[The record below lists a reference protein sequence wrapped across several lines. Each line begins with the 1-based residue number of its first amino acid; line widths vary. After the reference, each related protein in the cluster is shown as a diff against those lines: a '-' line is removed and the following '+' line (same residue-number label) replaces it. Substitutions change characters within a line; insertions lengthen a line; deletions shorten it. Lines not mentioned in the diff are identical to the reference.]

1 MNNMKHFFNLNL
13 GIAFM
18 FFSSVLAQDY
28 DMLIQNGHL
37 IDAKNGIN
45 EVMDIAIKDG
55 KIAAVSSNLNS
66 KQSKKTIDAKGLVIS
81 PGLIDIHGHH
91 FHGTEPSS
99 YLSNSFTALPPDG
112 FTFESGITTVVDVG
126 GAGWRN
132 FNQFKEQTIANSK
145 TRVLSF
151 LNIVGHGMKG
161 GAFEQDLSDMDE
173 KLTAIVAQQNKDYV
187 VGIKVAHFSG
197 FDWTPVEKAV
207 AAGTRANIPVM
218 VDFGGSQPELPL
230 NVLLLEKLRP
240 GDIFTHAYAH
250 VNGRTP
256 VVNESGKLQPYVLD
270 AQKRGIIFDVGH
282 GGGSFVFEQA
292 IPAIQQGFKPNTI
305 STDLHT
311 GSMNGGMKDIL
322 NVMSK
327 LLNMDMSIQELVEAA
342 TWKPAKVI
350 QREDLGNLSVGSVA
364 DITLLKIESGEFG
377 FIDTQN
383 KKMEGT
389 KKIICELTLREGNV
403 VYDLNGLAST
413 PWNN

>member
-1 MNNMKHFFNLNL
+1 MNNMKHFLNLNL

-327 LLNMDMSIQELVEAA
+327 LLNMDMSILELVEAA

-383 KKMEGT
+383 KKMKGT

>member
-1 MNNMKHFFNLNL
+1 MNNMKHFLNLNL

-18 FFSSVLAQDY
+18 FFTSVLAQDY

-37 IDAKNGIN
+37 IDPKNGIDK
-45 EVMDIAIKDG
+45 VMDIAIKDG
-55 KIAAVSSNLNS
+55 KIAAVSSNINS
-66 KQSKKTIDAKGLVIS
+66 KQSKKTIDAKGMIVS

-132 FNQFKEQTIANSK
+132 FNQLKEQTIKNSK

-173 KLTAIVAQQNKDYV
+173 KLTAIVAQQNKEYV

-207 AAGTRANIPVM
+207 AAGSKANIPVM

-256 VVNESGKLQPYVLD
+256 VINESGKLQSYVLD

-292 IPAIQQGFKPNTI
+292 IPAIKQGLKPNTI

-327 LLNMDMSIQELVEAA
+327 LLNMGMTIQELVKA
-342 TWKPAKVI
+342 TTWEPAQVI
-350 QREDLGNLSVGSVA
+350 KREELGNLSVGAVA
-364 DITLLKIESGEFG
+364 DITLLKTELGEFG

-383 KKMEGT
+383 KKMDGT
-389 KKIICELTLREGNV
+389 KKIVCEMTIREGNV

-413 PWNN
+413 PWNK

>member
-1 MNNMKHFFNLNL
+1 MNNMKHFLNLNL

-18 FFSSVLAQDY
+18 FFSSALAQDY

-55 KIAAVSSNLNS
+55 KIAAVSSKLNS

-161 GAFEQDLSDMDE
+161 GAFEQDLNDMDE

>member
-1 MNNMKHFFNLNL
+1 MNNMKHFLNLNF

-18 FFSSVLAQDY
+18 FFTSVLAQDY

-37 IDAKNGIN
+37 IDPKNGIDK
-45 EVMDIAIKDG
+45 VMDIAIKDG
-55 KIAAVSSNLNS
+55 KIAAVSSNINS
-66 KQSKKTIDAKGLVIS
+66 KQSKKTIDAKGMIVS

-132 FNQFKEQTIANSK
+132 FNQLKEQTIKNSK

-173 KLTAIVAQQNKDYV
+173 KLTAIVAQQNKEYV

-207 AAGTRANIPVM
+207 AAGSRANIPVM

-256 VVNESGKLQPYVLD
+256 VINESGKLQSYVLD

-292 IPAIQQGFKPNTI
+292 IPAIKQGLKPNTI

-327 LLNMDMSIQELVEAA
+327 LLNMGMTIQELVEAT
-342 TWKPAKVI
+342 TWEPAQVI
-350 QREDLGNLSVGSVA
+350 KREELGNLSVGAVA
-364 DITLLKIESGEFG
+364 DITLLKSELGEFG

-389 KKIICELTLREGNV
+389 KKIVCEMTIREGNV

-413 PWNN
+413 PWNK

>member
-1 MNNMKHFFNLNL
+1 MNNMKHFLILNL

-37 IDAKNGIN
+37 IDPKNGIDK
-45 EVMDIAIKDG
+45 VMDIAIKDG
-55 KIAAVSSNLNS
+55 KIAAVSSNINS
-66 KQSKKTIDAKGLVIS
+66 KQSKKTIDAKGMIVS

-132 FNQFKEQTIANSK
+132 FNQLKEQTIKNSK

-173 KLTAIVAQQNKDYV
+173 KLTAIVAQQNKEYV

-207 AAGTRANIPVM
+207 AAGSRANIPVM

-256 VVNESGKLQPYVLD
+256 VINESGKLQSYVLD

-292 IPAIQQGFKPNTI
+292 IPAIKQGLKPNTI

-327 LLNMDMSIQELVEAA
+327 LLNMGMTIQELVEAT
-342 TWKPAKVI
+342 TWEPAQVI
-350 QREDLGNLSVGSVA
+350 KREELGNLSVGAVA
-364 DITLLKIESGEFG
+364 DITLLKTELGEFG

-389 KKIICELTLREGNV
+389 KKIVCEMTIREGNV

-413 PWNN
+413 PWNK

>member
-1 MNNMKHFFNLNL
+1 MKHFLNLNL

-18 FFSSVLAQDY
+18 FFSSALAQDY

-55 KIAAVSSNLNS
+55 KIAAVSSKLNS

-161 GAFEQDLSDMDE
+161 GAFEQDLNDMDE

-207 AAGTRANIPVM
+207 AAGSRANIPVM

>member
-1 MNNMKHFFNLNL
+1 MNNMKHFLNLNF

-18 FFSSVLAQDY
+18 FFTSVFSQDY

-37 IDAKNGIN
+37 IDPKNGIDK
-45 EVMDIAIKDG
+45 VMDIAIKDG
-55 KIAAVSSNLNS
+55 KIAAVSSNINS
-66 KQSKKTIDAKGLVIS
+66 KQSKKTIDAKGMIVS

-132 FNQFKEQTIANSK
+132 FNQLKEQTIKNSK

-161 GAFEQDLSDMDE
+161 GAFEQDLNDMDE
-173 KLTAIVAQQNKDYV
+173 KLTAIVAQQNKEYV

-207 AAGTRANIPVM
+207 AAGSRANIPVM

-256 VVNESGKLQPYVLD
+256 VINESGKLQSYVLD

-292 IPAIQQGFKPNTI
+292 IPAIKQGLKPNTI

-327 LLNMDMSIQELVEAA
+327 LLNMGMTIQELVEAT
-342 TWKPAKVI
+342 TWEPAQVI
-350 QREDLGNLSVGSVA
+350 KREELGNLSVGAVA
-364 DITLLKIESGEFG
+364 DITLLKTELGEFG

-389 KKIICELTLREGNV
+389 KKIVCEMTIREGNV

-413 PWNN
+413 PWNK

>member
-1 MNNMKHFFNLNL
+1 MNNMKHFLNLNL

-270 AQKRGIIFDVGH
+270 AQKRGIIFDVWH

>member
-1 MNNMKHFFNLNL
+1 MKHFLNLNL

-18 FFSSVLAQDY
+18 FFSSALAQDY

-55 KIAAVSSNLNS
+55 KIAAVSSKLNS

>member
-1 MNNMKHFFNLNL
+1 MNNMKHFLNLNL

-99 YLSNSFTALPPDG
+99 YLSNSFTALPHDG

-132 FNQFKEQTIANSK
+132 FNKFKEQTIANSK

>member
-1 MNNMKHFFNLNL
+1 MNNMKHFLNLNL

-66 KQSKKTIDAKGLVIS
+66 KQSKKTIYAKGLVIS

>member
-1 MNNMKHFFNLNL
+1 MNNMKHFLNLNF

-18 FFSSVLAQDY
+18 FFTSVLAQDY

-37 IDAKNGIN
+37 IDPKNGIDK
-45 EVMDIAIKDG
+45 VMDIAIKDG
-55 KIAAVSSNLNS
+55 KIAAVSSNINS
-66 KQSKKTIDAKGLVIS
+66 KQSKKTIDAKGMIVS

-132 FNQFKEQTIANSK
+132 FNQLKEQTIKNSK

-173 KLTAIVAQQNKDYV
+173 KLTAIVAQQNKEYV

-207 AAGTRANIPVM
+207 AAGSRANIPVM

-256 VVNESGKLQPYVLD
+256 VINESGKLQSYVLD

-292 IPAIQQGFKPNTI
+292 IPAVKQGLKPNTI

-327 LLNMDMSIQELVEAA
+327 LLNMGMTIQELVEAT
-342 TWKPAKVI
+342 TWEPAQVI
-350 QREDLGNLSVGSVA
+350 KREELGNLSVGAVA
-364 DITLLKIESGEFG
+364 DITLLKTELGEFG

-389 KKIICELTLREGNV
+389 KKIVCEMTIREGNV

-413 PWNN
+413 PWNK

>member
-1 MNNMKHFFNLNL
+1 MNNMKHFLNLNL

-55 KIAAVSSNLNS
+55 KIAAVSSNINS

-327 LLNMDMSIQELVEAA
+327 LLNMDMSIQELVEAT

>member
-1 MNNMKHFFNLNL
+1 MNNMKHFLNLNL

-45 EVMDIAIKDG
+45 EVMDIAIKNG
-55 KIAAVSSNLNS
+55 KIAAVSSNINS

>member
-1 MNNMKHFFNLNL
+1 MNNMKHFLNLNL
-13 GIAFM
+13 GIVFM

>member
-1 MNNMKHFFNLNL
+1 MNNMKHFLNLNL

-173 KLTAIVAQQNKDYV
+173 KLTAIVAQQNNDYV

>member
-1 MNNMKHFFNLNL
+1 MNNMKHFLNLNL

-18 FFSSVLAQDY
+18 FFSSALAQDY

-55 KIAAVSSNLNS
+55 KIAAVSSKLNS

>member
-1 MNNMKHFFNLNL
+1 MNNMKHFLNLNF

-18 FFSSVLAQDY
+18 FFTSVLAQDY

-37 IDAKNGIN
+37 IDPKNGIDK
-45 EVMDIAIKDG
+45 VMDIAIKDG
-55 KIAAVSSNLNS
+55 KIAAVSSNINS
-66 KQSKKTIDAKGLVIS
+66 KQSKKTIDAKGMIVS

-132 FNQFKEQTIANSK
+132 FNQLKEQTIKNSK

-173 KLTAIVAQQNKDYV
+173 KLTAIVAQQNKEYV

-207 AAGTRANIPVM
+207 AAGSRANIPVM

-256 VVNESGKLQPYVLD
+256 VINESGKLQSYVLD

-292 IPAIQQGFKPNTI
+292 IPAIKQGLKPNTI

-327 LLNMDMSIQELVEAA
+327 LLNMGMTIQELVEAT
-342 TWKPAKVI
+342 TWEPAQVI
-350 QREDLGNLSVGSVA
+350 KREELGNLSVGAVA
-364 DITLLKIESGEFG
+364 DITLLKTELGEFG

-389 KKIICELTLREGNV
+389 KKIVCEMTIREGNV

-413 PWNN
+413 PWNK

>member
-1 MNNMKHFFNLNL
+1 MNNMKHFLNLNF

-37 IDAKNGIN
+37 IDPKNGIDK
-45 EVMDIAIKDG
+45 VMDIAIKDG
-55 KIAAVSSNLNS
+55 KIAAVSSNINS
-66 KQSKKTIDAKGLVIS
+66 KQSKKTIDAKGMIVS

-132 FNQFKEQTIANSK
+132 FNQLKEQTIKNSK

-161 GAFEQDLSDMDE
+161 GAFEQDLNDMDE
-173 KLTAIVAQQNKDYV
+173 KLTAIVAQQNKEYV

-207 AAGTRANIPVM
+207 AAGSRANIPVM

-256 VVNESGKLQPYVLD
+256 VINESGKLQSYVLD

-292 IPAIQQGFKPNTI
+292 IPAIKQGLKPNTI

-327 LLNMDMSIQELVEAA
+327 LLNMGMTIQELVEAT
-342 TWKPAKVI
+342 TWEPAQVI
-350 QREDLGNLSVGSVA
+350 KREELGNLSVGAVA
-364 DITLLKIESGEFG
+364 DITLLKTELGEFG

-389 KKIICELTLREGNV
+389 KKIVCEMTIREGNV

-413 PWNN
+413 PWNK

>member
-1 MNNMKHFFNLNL
+1 MNNMKHFLNLNL
-13 GIAFM
+13 GIVFM

-55 KIAAVSSNLNS
+55 KIAAVSSNINS

>member
-1 MNNMKHFFNLNL
+1 MNNMKHFLNLNL

-240 GDIFTHAYAH
+240 GDIFTNAYAH

>member
-1 MNNMKHFFNLNL
+1 MNNIKHFLNLNL

-327 LLNMDMSIQELVEAA
+327 LLNMDMSILELVEAA

-383 KKMEGT
+383 KKMKGT

>member
-18 FFSSVLAQDY
+18 FFSSALAQDY

-161 GAFEQDLSDMDE
+161 GAFEQDLNDMDE

-187 VGIKVAHFSG
+187 VGIKVAHFNG

-207 AAGTRANIPVM
+207 AAGSRANIPVM

>member
-1 MNNMKHFFNLNL
+1 M
-13 GIAFM
+13 
-18 FFSSVLAQDY
+18 
-28 DMLIQNGHL
+28 
-37 IDAKNGIN
+37 
-45 EVMDIAIKDG
+45 
-55 KIAAVSSNLNS
+55 
-66 KQSKKTIDAKGLVIS
+66 
-81 PGLIDIHGHH
+81 
-91 FHGTEPSS
+91 
-99 YLSNSFTALPPDG
+99 
-112 FTFESGITTVVDVG
+112 VDVG

-161 GAFEQDLSDMDE
+161 GAFEQDLSDMYE

>member
-1 MNNMKHFFNLNL
+1 MNNMKHFLNLNL

-91 FHGTEPSS
+91 FHVTEPSS

>member
-1 MNNMKHFFNLNL
+1 MNNMKHFLNLNL

-18 FFSSVLAQDY
+18 FFSSALAQDY

-55 KIAAVSSNLNS
+55 KIAAVSSKLNS

-161 GAFEQDLSDMDE
+161 GAFEQDLNDMDE

-207 AAGTRANIPVM
+207 AAGSRANIPVM

>member
-1 MNNMKHFFNLNL
+1 MNNMKHFLNLNL

-37 IDAKNGIN
+37 IDPKNGIDK
-45 EVMDIAIKDG
+45 VMDIAIKDG
-55 KIAAVSSNLNS
+55 KIAAVSSNINS
-66 KQSKKTIDAKGLVIS
+66 KQSKKTIDAKGMIVS

-132 FNQFKEQTIANSK
+132 FNQLKEQTIKNSK

-173 KLTAIVAQQNKDYV
+173 KLTAIVAQQNKEYV

-207 AAGTRANIPVM
+207 AAGSRANIPVM

-256 VVNESGKLQPYVLD
+256 VINESGKLQSYVLD

-292 IPAIQQGFKPNTI
+292 IPAIKQGLKPNTI

-327 LLNMDMSIQELVEAA
+327 LLNMGMTIQELVEAT
-342 TWKPAKVI
+342 TWEPAQVI
-350 QREDLGNLSVGSVA
+350 KREELGNLSVGAVA
-364 DITLLKIESGEFG
+364 DITLLKTELGEFG

-389 KKIICELTLREGNV
+389 KKIVCEMTIREGNV

-413 PWNN
+413 PWNK

>member
-1 MNNMKHFFNLNL
+1 MNNMKHFLNLNL

-151 LNIVGHGMKG
+151 LNIVGHCMKV

-218 VDFGGSQPELPL
+218 VYFGGSQPELPL

>member
-1 MNNMKHFFNLNL
+1 MKHFLILNL

-37 IDAKNGIN
+37 IDPKNGIDK
-45 EVMDIAIKDG
+45 VMDIAIKDG
-55 KIAAVSSNLNS
+55 KIAAVSSNINS
-66 KQSKKTIDAKGLVIS
+66 KQSKKTIDAKGMVVS

-132 FNQFKEQTIANSK
+132 FNQLKEQTIKNSK

-173 KLTAIVAQQNKDYV
+173 KLTAIVAQQNKEYV

-207 AAGTRANIPVM
+207 AAASRANIPVM

-256 VVNESGKLQPYVLD
+256 VINESGKLQSYVLD

-292 IPAIQQGFKPNTI
+292 IPAIKQGLKPNTI

-327 LLNMDMSIQELVEAA
+327 LLNMGMTIQELVEAT
-342 TWKPAKVI
+342 TWEPAQVI
-350 QREDLGNLSVGSVA
+350 KREELGNLSVGAVA
-364 DITLLKIESGEFG
+364 DITLLKTELGEFG

-389 KKIICELTLREGNV
+389 KKIVCEMTIREGNV

-413 PWNN
+413 PWNK

>member
-1 MNNMKHFFNLNL
+1 MNNMKHFLNLNL

-55 KIAAVSSNLNS
+55 KIAAVSSKLNS

>member
-1 MNNMKHFFNLNL
+1 MNNMKHFLNLNF

-18 FFSSVLAQDY
+18 FFTSVLAQDY

-37 IDAKNGIN
+37 IDPKNGIDK
-45 EVMDIAIKDG
+45 VMDIAIKDG
-55 KIAAVSSNLNS
+55 KIAAVSSNINS
-66 KQSKKTIDAKGLVIS
+66 KQSKKTIDAKGMIVS

-132 FNQFKEQTIANSK
+132 FNQLKEQTIKNSK
-145 TRVLSF
+145 TRVFSF

-173 KLTAIVAQQNKDYV
+173 KLTAIVAQQNKEYV

-207 AAGTRANIPVM
+207 AAASRANIPVM

-256 VVNESGKLQPYVLD
+256 VINESGKLQSYVLD

-292 IPAIQQGFKPNTI
+292 IPAIKQGLKPNTI

-327 LLNMDMSIQELVEAA
+327 LLNMGMTIQELVEAT
-342 TWKPAKVI
+342 TWEPAQVI
-350 QREDLGNLSVGSVA
+350 KREELGNLSVGAVA
-364 DITLLKIESGEFG
+364 DITLLKTELGEFG

-389 KKIICELTLREGNV
+389 KKIVCEMTIREGNV

-413 PWNN
+413 PWNK

>member
-1 MNNMKHFFNLNL
+1 MKHFLNLNF

-18 FFSSVLAQDY
+18 FFTSVLAQDY

-37 IDAKNGIN
+37 IDPKNGIDK
-45 EVMDIAIKDG
+45 VMDIAIKDG
-55 KIAAVSSNLNS
+55 KIAAVSSNINS
-66 KQSKKTIDAKGLVIS
+66 KQSKKTIDAKGMIVS

-132 FNQFKEQTIANSK
+132 FNQLKEQTIENSK

-173 KLTAIVAQQNKDYV
+173 KLTAIVAQQNKEYV

-207 AAGTRANIPVM
+207 AAGSRANIPVM

-256 VVNESGKLQPYVLD
+256 VINESGKLQSYVLD

-292 IPAIQQGFKPNTI
+292 IPAIKQGLKPNTI

-327 LLNMDMSIQELVEAA
+327 LLNMGMTIQELVEAT
-342 TWKPAKVI
+342 TWEPAQVI
-350 QREDLGNLSVGSVA
+350 KREALGNLSVGAVA
-364 DITLLKIESGEFG
+364 DITLLKTELGEFG

-389 KKIICELTLREGNV
+389 KKIVCEMTIREGNV

-413 PWNN
+413 PWNK

>member
-1 MNNMKHFFNLNL
+1 MNNMKHFLILNL

-37 IDAKNGIN
+37 IDPKNGIDK
-45 EVMDIAIKDG
+45 VMDIAIKDG
-55 KIAAVSSNLNS
+55 KIAVVSSNINS
-66 KQSKKTIDAKGLVIS
+66 KQSKKTIDAKGMIVS

-132 FNQFKEQTIANSK
+132 FNQLKEQTIKNSK

-173 KLTAIVAQQNKDYV
+173 KLTAIVAQQNKEYV

-207 AAGTRANIPVM
+207 AAGSRANIPVM

-256 VVNESGKLQPYVLD
+256 VINESGKLQSYVLD

-292 IPAIQQGFKPNTI
+292 IPAIKQGLKPNTI

-327 LLNMDMSIQELVEAA
+327 LLNMGMTIQELVEAT
-342 TWKPAKVI
+342 TWEPAQVI
-350 QREDLGNLSVGSVA
+350 KREELGNLSVGAVA
-364 DITLLKIESGEFG
+364 DITLLKTELGEFG

-389 KKIICELTLREGNV
+389 KKIVCEMTIREGNV

-413 PWNN
+413 PWNK

>member
-1 MNNMKHFFNLNL
+1 MNNMKHFLNLNL

-37 IDAKNGIN
+37 IDPKNGIDK
-45 EVMDIAIKDG
+45 VMDIAIKDG
-55 KIAAVSSNLNS
+55 KIAAVSSNINS
-66 KQSKKTIDAKGLVIS
+66 KQSKKTIDAKGMIVS

-132 FNQFKEQTIANSK
+132 FNQLKEQTIKNSK

-161 GAFEQDLSDMDE
+161 GAFEQDLNDMDE
-173 KLTAIVAQQNKDYV
+173 KLTAIVAQQNKEYV

-207 AAGTRANIPVM
+207 AAGSRANIPVM

-256 VVNESGKLQPYVLD
+256 VINESGKLQSYVLD

-292 IPAIQQGFKPNTI
+292 IPAIKQGLKPNTI

-327 LLNMDMSIQELVEAA
+327 LLNMGMTIQELVEAT
-342 TWKPAKVI
+342 TWEPAQVI
-350 QREDLGNLSVGSVA
+350 KREELGNLSVGAVA
-364 DITLLKIESGEFG
+364 DITLLKTELGEFG

-389 KKIICELTLREGNV
+389 KKIVCEMTIREGNV

-413 PWNN
+413 PWNK

>member
-1 MNNMKHFFNLNL
+1 MNNMKHFLNLNL

-383 KKMEGT
+383 KKNH
-389 KKIICELTLREGNV
+389 L
-403 VYDLNGLAST
+403 
-413 PWNN
+413 

>member
-1 MNNMKHFFNLNL
+1 MNNMKHFLNLNL

-145 TRVLSF
+145 TRVLYF

-230 NVLLLEKLRP
+230 NVLLLEKLRQ
-240 GDIFTHAYAH
+240 GDIFTNAYAN

>member
-1 MNNMKHFFNLNL
+1 MNNMKHFLNLNL

-18 FFSSVLAQDY
+18 FFSSALAQDY

-55 KIAAVSSNLNS
+55 KIAAVSSKLNS

-187 VGIKVAHFSG
+187 VGIKVAHFNG

>member
-1 MNNMKHFFNLNL
+1 NNMKHFLNLNL

-18 FFSSVLAQDY
+18 FFSSALAQDY

-55 KIAAVSSNLNS
+55 KIAAVSSKLNS

-161 GAFEQDLSDMDE
+161 GAFEQDLNDMDE

-207 AAGTRANIPVM
+207 AAGSRANIPVM

>member
-1 MNNMKHFFNLNL
+1 MNNMKHFLNLNL

-327 LLNMDMSIQELVEAA
+327 LLNMYMSIQELVEAA

>member
-1 MNNMKHFFNLNL
+1 MNNMKHFLNLNL

-161 GAFEQDLSDMDE
+161 GAFEQDLNDMDE

-327 LLNMDMSIQELVEAA
+327 LLNMDMSILELVEAA